1 MEIGIFVVLS
11 TQDIKVLISHI
22 QHHFIKEDAHVSRLL
37 CYTDCSKL
45 KLQEREELLLF
56 GFSVLD
62 STSNTFTERMV
73 FTDVGSFLLTSQNQP
88 TVVLCSEDITFP
100 IFLNRLRMGKK
111 FKLMMMTSSSFKD
124 TPTYYIDQIIDTKSK
139 IQQQNV
145 EVVEN
150 ELKNVIKIKENPVDV
165 KSEKLKYIFIDGN
178 NLKMNHPMIR
188 NICKVKHKL
197 GDQVLLSLLG
207 DFQNKLEYTK
217 EVYVIFD
224 ETKVIKSSDEKDK
237 IEIVN
242 ARVKGMS
249 SDDVLVNIASGL
261 KEEDKESSVFV
272 SSDFELV
279 QRLKAY
285 GTKILNCQYFF
296 KTMIKISN
304 DGKIP
309 ENVDQYIKTHILKF
323 DKLNLKDKETLEKT
337 TIEKIISLCKK
348 ESTNI
353 GYINDNLPTNCQQLI
368 KVHYGKLVLFLKEHT
383 DKFKVDGD
391 YVKIITEEKVEEF
404 TPQFIFEKIEKICGN
419 EWTNRGFVFETFPK
433 NLQEYVKK
441 EFGSL
446 TLFFKKYPNS
456 FEIDKDYV
464 RFLGMNQVGEK

>member
-1 MEIGIFVVLS
+1 MECGVFVVLT
-11 TQDIKVLISHI
+11 TQDIKSLLTHL
-22 QHHFIKEDAHVSRLL
+22 QYHFVKQDVQVSRLL
-37 CYTDCSKL
+37 CYADCSKL

-56 GFSVLD
+56 GFSLLD

-73 FTDVGSFLLTSQNQP
+73 FSDVGTFLLSSGNQP
-88 TVVLCSEDITFP
+88 TIVLCSEDITFP

-111 FKLMMMTSSSFKD
+111 FNLAMMTSSSFQD
-124 TPTYYIDQIIDTKSK
+124 TPTYYIDHLIDLKSK
-139 IQQQNV
+139 IQTKNV
-145 EVVEN
+145 DTVEN
-150 ELKNVIKIKENPVDV
+150 ELKTLIKVKESPVDI

-197 GDQVLLSLLG
+197 GDQVLISLLG
-207 DFQNKLEYTK
+207 EFQKKLDYNK

-224 ETKVIKSSDEKDK
+224 ETKVLKSSDEREK

-242 ARVKGMS
+242 ARLKGMS

-261 KEEDKESSVFV
+261 KEEDKETSCFV

-279 QRLKAY
+279 QKLKSY

-296 KTMIKISN
+296 KNMIKISN
-304 DGKIP
+304 DGKVP
-309 ENVDQYIKTHILKF
+309 DNVDNYIKSHILKF
-323 DKLNLKDKETLEKT
+323 DKLNNKDKEVLEKQ

-348 ESTNI
+348 EQTNI
-353 GYINDNLPTNCQQLI
+353 GYINDNLSVNSQQLI
-368 KVHYGKLVLFLKEHT
+368 KVHYGKLLLFLKEYPE
-383 DKFKVDGD
+383 KFKVEGD
-391 YVKIITEEKVEEF
+391 YVKIINEEKIEEITVEI
-404 TPQFIFEKIEKICGN
+404 IFEEIEKICGE

-433 NLQEYVKK
+433 NIQDYVKK
-441 EFGSL
+441 EYGSL
-446 TLFFKKYPNS
+446 TLFFKKYPDC

-464 RFLGMNQVGEK
+464 RFIKMPQ